1 MSNRISQMDARL
13 VYQTGMG
20 LVTKAGLSL
29 SVVML
34 TQSTLRFEQQLII
47 GRTQYLWGVL
57 TTDLSATNQPPTNTE
72 VRLRQQDSFITSNIA
87 FRLGE
92 PANAND
98 PTYVD
103 TTYPSPAI
111 FNAAGEAA
119 ALEVLYKGQI
129 KLTVNG
135 TVITPTLHTGRFRY
149 VPLTQKVAAAANQ
162 NGIAYDA
169 IDQATDGI
177 MVCEPNLVLIGS
189 KGNLLETSYP
199 AGVTVIGTA
208 GFTRMI
214 FEFRGLLAQNSTII
228 T

>member
-13 VYQTGMG
+13 VYQTGQAI
-20 LVTKAGLSL
+20 VQKAGLSL
-29 SVVML
+29 SVVFL
-34 TQSTLRFEQQLII
+34 TQSTLRFEQLLILN
-47 GRTQYLWGVL
+47 RTQYIWGVL
-57 TTDLSATNQPPTNTE
+57 TSDLGSNNLPPTNTE
-72 VRLRQQDSFITSNIA
+72 VRLRQQDSFITSNVA

-92 PANAND
+92 PLTAVDA
-98 PTYVD
+98 TYVD

-111 FNAAGEAA
+111 FVAAGEAA

-135 TVITPTLHTGRFRY
+135 TVIVPTLHTGRFRR
-149 VPLTQKVAAAANQ
+149 VPYAQKVAAAANQ
-162 NGIAYDA
+162 NGIAYDS

-177 MVCEPNLVLIGS
+177 MICEPNLVLIGS

-199 AGVTVIGTA
+199 AGVTVIAAA

>member
-1 MSNRISQMDARL
+1 MSNRLSQMDARL
-13 VYQTGMG
+13 VYQTGMQII
-20 LVTKAGLSL
+20 VKAGLT
-29 SVVML
+29 VATCFL

-47 GRTQYLWGVL
+47 GRTQYLWGIL

-72 VRLRQQDSFITSNIA
+72 VRLRQQDSFITSNVA

-92 PANAND
+92 PASAVD

-111 FNAAGEAA
+111 FAAAGEAA

-135 TVITPTLHTGRFRY
+135 TVIVPTLHTGRFRL
-149 VPLTQKVAAAANQ
+149 VPFAQKVAAAANQ
-162 NGIAYDA
+162 NGIAYDS
-169 IDQATDGI
+169 IDNATDGLMI
-177 MVCEPNLVLIGS
+177 CEPNLVLIGS
-189 KGNLLETSYP
+189 KGNILETSYP
-199 AGVTVIGTA
+199 AGVTVISAA
-208 GFTRMI
+208 GLTRMI

>member
-13 VYQTGMG
+13 VYQTGQAI
-20 LVTKAGLSL
+20 VQKAGLSL
-29 SVVML
+29 AVVML

-47 GRTQYLWGVL
+47 GRTQYLWGIL

-72 VRLRQQDSFITSNIA
+72 VRLRQQDSFITSNVA

-92 PANAND
+92 PLTAVD

-111 FNAAGEAA
+111 FVAAGEAA

-135 TVITPTLHTGRFRY
+135 TVIVPTLHTGRYRF
-149 VPLTQKVAAAANQ
+149 VPTTQKVTAAANQ

-189 KGNLLETSYP
+189 KGNILETSYP
-199 AGVTVIGTA
+199 AGVTVISAA